1 MDQLSCPVNL
11 TKFAN
16 KNDSIT
22 GWGAVLSPG
31 DPCEDVKLCGTPV
44 LLNYWPLCL
53 MWGPAA
59 GWAPP
64 SPGDYGLIITQLN
77 DQTVSKP
84 SPARHNFNINLKSQQ
99 TKYQVSS
106 LLLFGVIIKTFWFFR
121 IFLIYYKK
129 IFLKPEDLKR
139 KYFELFKSFI
149 SFQQTELWS
158 NYTNFKELQ
167 FSSRHFHTGLVQ

>member
-1 MDQLSCPVNL
+1 MSLSLVYQILSLLSCHFKIKGIPQPSPSLFLLSVEERLNWLDQLSCPVNL

-59 GWAPP
+59 GQAPP

-106 LLLFGVIIKTFWFFR
+106 LL
-121 IFLIYYKK
+121 FL
-129 IFLKPEDLKR
+129 
-139 KYFELFKSFI
+139 ELS
-149 SFQQTELWS
+149 
-158 NYTNFKELQ
+158 
-167 FSSRHFHTGLVQ
+167 

>member
-1 MDQLSCPVNL
+1 MRSCTESRGPM
-11 TKFAN
+11 
-16 KNDSIT
+16 
-22 GWGAVLSPG
+22 WR
-31 DPCEDVKLCGTPV
+31 CEALW
-44 LLNYWPLCL
+44 Y
-53 MWGPAA
+53 
-59 GWAPP
+59 
-64 SPGDYGLIITQLN
+64 SGLIELLTSVFDVRTSSRMGSSLSRWLRPDYNTIKWSN
-77 DQTVSKP
+77 
-84 SPARHNFNINLKSQQ
+84 SQQ
-99 TKYQVSS
+99 TIASETQLQHKPQVSTNKISS
-106 LLLFGVIIKTFWFFR
+106 LFITIFGVIIKTFWFFR

>member
-106 LLLFGVIIKTFWFFR
+106 LLLFGVIITKNILIFR
-121 IFLIYYKK
+121 DISDLLQKDIFKARRLEKK
-129 IFLKPEDLKR
+129 IFWAVQKFHFFSTNRTLK
-139 KYFELFKSFI
+139 
-149 SFQQTELWS
+149 
-158 NYTNFKELQ
+158 
-167 FSSRHFHTGLVQ
+167 